1 MENEKTVDTLGNDDH
16 GLCVV
21 MISIDDLHDFINEE
35 KVPIGI
41 SRLAFSS
48 GNTKRLIVAGI

>member
-21 MISIDDLHDFINEE
+21 MISIDDLHDFRITVFVIAYFFQGTF
-35 KVPIGI
+35 VPWIIGNKC
-41 SRLAFSS
+41 F
-48 GNTKRLIVAGI
+48 